1 MISDKS
7 FLFYSF
13 GTPKIE
19 YAHILSIIT
28 SNIILI
34 LFGVYSI
41 VYKMTPSKKKII
53 LLYDKK
59 YIVSY
64 WCFNR
69 KC

>member
-1 MISDKS
+1 MISDNS

-19 YAHILSIIT
+19 YVYILSIIT

-41 VYKMTPSKKKII
+41 VNKMTTSKKK
-53 LLYDKK
+53 L
-59 YIVSY
+59 
-64 WCFNR
+64 
-69 KC
+69 

>member
-19 YAHILSIIT
+19 CVHILSIIT

-34 LFGVYSI
+34 LFGVY
-41 VYKMTPSKKKII
+41 KMTPSKKKKRII
-53 LLYDKK
+53 
-59 YIVSY
+59 YI
-64 WCFNR
+64 
-69 KC
+69 